1 MKISVVIP
9 LYNKEKHIAH
19 TIETVLNQSY
29 SDFELIVI
37 DDGSTDK
44 SAEIV
49 SNIIDDRICLIRGE
63 NKGVSIARNIGVDL
77 AKSNY
82 VAFLDADDEWM
93 PNFLEEI
100 YSLICNYPDA
110 RLFATALTVHER
122 NGEKYILQFP
132 CLPTDGSQCLIKNYF
147 LSSLHY
153 SPLSSSSVCVEKRT
167 FEDLKGFKCDTKN
180 GEDLDLWCRFALKY
194 QIAYSSK
201 PSAVYRR
208 DSENMASRSMV
219 NPPYFPF
226 LDNYDEK
233 DNLVIKDKSSIE
245 KYILQKQLDAVSASL
260 FVIRNKKTAKS
271 ILNKI
276 RFSYHNR
283 KKVMAFML
291 LALLPQS
298 VIDGIYKV
306 RLRKIKQYDA

>member
-19 TIETVLNQSY
+19 TIETVLNQTY
-29 SDFELIVI
+29 RDFELVVI
-37 DDGSTDK
+37 NDGSTDK

-49 SNIIDDRICLIRGE
+49 SLINDERVRLISKDNEGE
-63 NKGVSIARNIGVDL
+63 TATRNYGVKRAEGE
-77 AKSNY
+77 Y
-82 VAFLDADDEWM
+82 VAFIDADDEWM
-93 PNFLEEI
+93 PHFLEEI
-100 YSLICNYPDA
+100 NSLIDSYPEA
-110 RLFATALTVHER
+110 SLFATALMVYER
-122 NGEKYILQFP
+122 NGEEYKLEYP
-132 CLPTDGSQCLIKNYF
+132 DLPADGARCLIDDYF
-147 LSSLHY
+147 KSSLFY
-153 SPLSSSSVCVEKRT
+153 SPISSSSVCVKKSA
-167 FEDLKGFKCDTKN
+167 FEDLGGFKPGIKN
-180 GEDLDLWCRFALKY
+180 GGDLDLWCRFALKY

-219 NPPYFPF
+219 NPSYFPF

-245 KYILQKQLDAVSASL
+245 KYILQRQLDAVSASL

-276 RFSYHNR
+276 RFSNHNN
-283 KKVMAFML
+283 KKVVAFRL

-298 VIDGIYKV
+298 IIDGIYKV
-306 RLRKIKQYDA
+306 RLRKIKQYDT